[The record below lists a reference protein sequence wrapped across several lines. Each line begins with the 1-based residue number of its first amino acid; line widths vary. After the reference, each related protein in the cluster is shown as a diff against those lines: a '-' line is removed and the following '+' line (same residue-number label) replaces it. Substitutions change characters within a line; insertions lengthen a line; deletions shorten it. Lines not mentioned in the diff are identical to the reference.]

1 MANDNPELLDGFAT
15 NEASLV
21 EAISTELA
29 SYGWSLTNSKIN
41 GKQLNTM
48 FNQIFGYLNYLQKKG
63 LSFWQED
70 KPYVAT
76 TSYIDIVRR
85 GNKIYFAKQDSNPD
99 PVNNPLPKAP
109 ESNPDYWGLILDL
122 DNPPALG
129 NHNHNGIYALLTG
142 SATQSFKVK
151 SATANDEAVNLEQLN
166 TAVGNINQS
175 LFIKPISRYN
185 KVLFIKLSPSSIVIP
200 AGFKVAV
207 GNSVILVASDYTL
220 SLNSNL
226 DTGSKTPGKDYYVYA
241 TPAGAFYLSANNAI
255 TTDRLIG
262 GFHYGLTG
270 ESEVLPTNAL
280 KTETDMIANRGIK
293 AYSMWDLAWK
303 PANKRPEGK
312 VLVND
317 TFWRDIYPADENYG
331 IRGYSSC
338 FALDGV
344 TPAKLAGGAET
355 SGRKFPKIPLSKG
368 GNGTLNYGSLTWFEA
383 NEIISEVGMRMIS
396 YDEFSN
402 SSYGVV
408 EQKSLSQLGYTIGT
422 GTIQHYPELESKWG
436 VEMAVGCQWFWT
448 KELMNGYG
456 TTDFANRTG
465 LTDGRGYIYAT
476 SNSPVAGIVGGQEQ
490 HNSTDPGGSRA
501 LALSAYV
508 WSTSWYFGFVAVC
521 DHMNLD
527 K

>member
-1 MANDNPELLDGFAT
+1 MAQEIADSKLIDTWSSDGLKVKPDISKIIEGWQLGEQPPHEYMNWLQNTFGSKLNHILKNGVASWNNETQYLAGSSVQHNGNVWICKAT
-15 NEASLV
+15 NTNSAPTDANANWKRTITV
-21 EAISTELA
+21 E
-29 SYGWSLTNSKIN
+29 SLTTVLSGYVKNTGNETIAGVKTFSSSPIVPTPTTDNQVANKKYVDENKVTDIFSKP
-41 GKQLNTM
+41 
-48 FNQIFGYLNYLQKKG
+48 NYG
-63 LSFWQED
+63 
-70 KPYVAT
+70 A
-76 TSYIDIVRR
+76 
-85 GNKIYFAKQDSNPD
+85 
-99 PVNNPLPKAP
+99 
-109 ESNPDYWGLILDL
+109 
-122 DNPPALG
+122 
-129 NHNHNGIYALLTG
+129 
-142 SATQSFKVK
+142 
-151 SATANDEAVNLEQLN
+151 
-166 TAVGNINQS
+166 
-175 LFIKPISRYN
+175 LFIKTAPATIS
-185 KVLFIKLSPSSIVIP
+185 IP
-200 AGFKVAV
+200 LGFQVVVDGK
-207 GNSVILVASDYTL
+207 IITLTSDYSL
-220 SLNSNL
+220 SLNTNL
-226 DTGSKTPGKDYYVYA
+226 DTGTKTPGKDYYVYA
-241 TPAGAFYLSANNAI
+241 TTAGSFYLSADGTK
-255 TTDRLIG
+255 TTDKLIG

-270 ESEVLPTNAL
+270 ETETRPAAAL
-280 KTETDMIANRGIK
+280 KTEADMVANRGIK
-293 AYSMWDLAWK
+293 AYSMWDLTWK

-312 VLVND
+312 VLVNNL
-317 TFWRDIYPADENYG
+317 FWRDIYPADENYG

-338 FALDGV
+338 FALNGV

-355 SGRKFPKIPLSKG
+355 NGRKFPKIPLSKG

-490 HNSTDPGGSRA
+490 HDSTYPVGSRA
-501 LALSAYV
+501 LNLVHYV
-508 WSTSWYFGFVAVC
+508 WDTYWSDGFVAVC

>member
-1 MANDNPELLDGFAT
+1 MSN
-15 NEASLV
+15 LV
-21 EAISTELA
+21 ETSEFTEGIYQLE
-29 SYGWSLTNSKIN
+29 TNDDVI
-41 GKQLNTM
+41 G
-48 FNQIFGYLNYLQKKG
+48 G
-63 LSFWQED
+63 E
-70 KPYVAT
+70 
-76 TSYIDIVRR
+76 
-85 GNKIYFAKQDSNPD
+85 
-99 PVNNPLPKAP
+99 
-109 ESNPDYWGLILDL
+109 
-122 DNPPALG
+122 
-129 NHNHNGIYALLTG
+129 NGIANLQAKALANRTKWLNENKADKNGNAENKFQVAPGTQENDAVNKTQLDKKAEKGG
-142 SATQSFKVK
+142 SSTQIFKVK
-151 SATANDEAVNLEQLN
+151 SATANDEAVNLQQLN
-166 TAVGNINQS
+166 TAIGSINQS

-185 KVLFIKLSPSSIVIP
+185 KVLFIKSSPSSIVIP
-200 AGFKVAV
+200 AGLKVSV
-207 GNSVILVASDYTL
+207 ENSVILVASNYTL

-270 ESEVLPTNAL
+270 ESEVLPLNAL
-280 KTETDMIANRGIK
+280 RTETDMIANRGIK

-331 IRGYSSC
+331 IRGFSSC

-436 VEMAVGCQWFWT
+436 VEMAVGCQWTWT

-476 SNSPVAGIVGGQEQ
+476 SNSPVAGLAGGQEQ
-490 HNSTDPGGSRA
+490 HDSTYPVGSRA
-501 LALSAYV
+501 LNLSSYV
-508 WSTSWYFGFVAVC
+508 WYTYWYNGFVAVC